1 MSNVQLAQIP
11 IHFIDRD
18 THGFCLLNACP
29 LRRRKLPGGPGVI
42 RGPGYALA
50 IYWKAAVSCATD
62 PANRDVVAVP
72 ESRPNV
78 GDSAADSTRW
88 GLNTL
93 LALVRSQHVKLD
105 R

>member
-50 IYWKAAVSCATD
+50 IYWKAAVSCAVGF
-62 PANRDVVAVP
+62 ASRDVAVVSEP
-72 ESRPNV
+72 RSNV
-78 GDSAADSTRW
+78 GDSAADFAWR

-93 LALVRSQHVKLD
+93 PALVRS
-105 R
+105 